1 MDGNR
6 RYAQHKGVQKIKGH
20 EEGLDKL
27 LEVLEW
33 CLKLGIKVVTVY
45 AFSIDNFNR
54 PQEEVDGIMN
64 LAEEKFAKL
73 SEKQALFQKQGIK
86 VNFFGNFDFVE
97 KKLKDILRKMEYDT
111 KNNSK

>member
-1 MDGNR
+1 
-6 RYAQHKGVQKIKGH
+6 
-20 EEGLDKL
+20 
-27 LEVLEW
+27 
-33 CLKLGIKVVTVY
+33 
-45 AFSIDNFNR
+45 
-54 PQEEVDGIMN
+54 MN

-97 KKLKDILRKMEYDT
+97 KKLKYILRKMEYDT